1 MLDRISQLLNRL
13 AVYNPLE
20 VLVELAMI
28 WVVVYMVFRFLRGT
42 RAARMFKGLGVLL
55 IVTSLLILVLS
66 REEAFARIE
75 FLYKGFLGFAVIAL
89 VVIFQPELRRALVRL
104 GEARLF
110 RGVAEDYIPVIDE
123 VVGAVTDLSRRKVG
137 AIMAIERDVPLGG
150 LVEVGTRVNAE
161 VTAELIQTI
170 FWPGSA
176 LHDMGVVIRNGL
188 IASAGVQFPLAEA
201 HGISQELGSRHRAA
215 IGLSM
220 ECDALVVVVSEET
233 GAISLAER
241 GQLIRKL
248 SPEALRSL
256 LRKGLSQA
264 AEVQVIREGAE
275 DVAGVVGPDNDSEG
289 VERLRHQRSEREH
302 ASGQVG

>member
-1 MLDRISQLLNRL
+1 MLDRLNQLLNRL
-13 AVYNPLE
+13 EVYNPLE
-20 VLVELAMI
+20 VFIELALI

-75 FLYKGFLGFAVIAL
+75 YLYRGFLGFAVIAL

-110 RGVAEDYIPVIDE
+110 RGAAEDSMAMIDE
-123 VVGAVTDLSRRKVG
+123 VVTAVSDLSRRKVG
-137 AIMAIERDVPLGG
+137 AIMAIERDVPLAG
-150 LVEVGTRVNAE
+150 LVDTGTRVNAE
-161 VTAELIQTI
+161 ITRELIQTI

-176 LHDMGVVIRNGL
+176 LHDMAVVIRDNR
-188 IASAGVQFPLAEA
+188 ITSAGVQFPLADA
-201 HGISQELGSRHRAA
+201 HDISQELGSRHRAA

-248 SPEALRSL
+248 TPEALTAL
-256 LRKGLSQA
+256 LRKGLSQSA
-264 AEVQVIREGAE
+264 DEQVIPD
-275 DVAGVVGPDNDSEG
+275 DVSEAGVMESAGDAEKSGRAPQ
-289 VERLRHQRSEREH
+289 QRSEREH